1 MPVTQIS
8 NIIVPQVF
16 DPYVVEQ
23 ITSTGAVFSSGLVRD
38 ISADTRIVTQA
49 GGNVLTVPYW
59 AELDDSDDQL
69 SDTANIVPRAY
80 GAGEV
85 IARPTSR
92 VQSWSATD
100 LSVTLSGSNPADA
113 LGDFVA
119 AAQTASIQRQV
130 IAALAGCLN
139 SKLSGESV
147 SPVILDVSTATNVA
161 DRLADGLNLIDA
173 EQLMGDAKSR
183 LGGILVHS
191 ATEALLK
198 KQDLIQTVV
207 PSTGGTPIR
216 TYQGRPVIVSDALPV
231 ASGVYTT
238 ILYSAGAVGYANL
251 VGPGFV
257 PTETER
263 SATLNGGTDTLI
275 RRFRS
280 LIAPAGYSFIGVPA
294 SPTGPT
300 NAELAN
306 PANWARRW
314 SVKNTGF
321 VALKHTVA

>member
-16 DPYVVEQ
+16 DPYVVER
-23 ITSTGAVFSSGLVRD
+23 ITATGAVFNSGLVRN
-38 ISADTRIVTQA
+38 IGGDTRIATQA

-59 AELDDSDDQL
+59 AELDNSDDQL

-80 GAGEV
+80 AAGEV

-92 VQSWSATD
+92 VQAWSATD

-113 LGDFVA
+113 LADFVA

-130 IAALAGCLN
+130 IAAIVGCVN
-139 SKLSGESV
+139 SKLGDESV
-147 SPVILDVSTATNVA
+147 SPVILDVSTAVSVA
-161 DRLADGLNLIDA
+161 DQLADGHSLLDA
-173 EQLMGDAKSR
+173 QQLVGEAKSQ

-191 ATEALLK
+191 ATETLLR

-207 PSTGGTPIR
+207 PSTGGGAIT
-216 TYQGRPVIVSDALPV
+216 TYNGLPVIVSDDLPV
-231 ASGVYTT
+231 TGGVYTT
-238 ILYSAGAVGYANL
+238 ILYKVGTVGYADL

-263 SATLNGGTDTLI
+263 SATVNGGTDTLI

-280 LIAPAGYSFIGVPA
+280 LIAPAGYSFIGAPA

-300 NAELAN
+300 NAELSNA
-306 PANWARRW
+306 ANWARRW
-314 SVKNTGF
+314 QVKNTGL
-321 VALKHTVA
+321 VALRHKVA